1 MTYNIFKILYNKNII
16 LIITC
21 KLSNWGFMRIISR
34 LDIKNNFVIK
44 GINLEG
50 LRKVGDPI
58 DLATNYYNSGI
69 DEIIL
74 IDAVASLYNRN
85 NLFNIIEKIS
95 ESIFIPLTLG
105 GGIRSIKDIEN
116 ALNSGADKVAINSHA
131 TENPNFISEAVKI
144 FGSSTITIYIEAK
157 KISEKKWEA
166 YKYCGR
172 ERTHLDLIDW
182 IKKTQ
187 DLGCGE
193 HLITSID
200 YEGMQ
205 KGFDLEMLNSIYKH
219 INVPLIFSGGCGKM
233 EDIVN
238 INQQYKNVSLSIAS
252 ALHYKKITINQI
264 KNEKNLYS

>member
-1 MTYNIFKILYNKNII
+1 
-16 LIITC
+16 
-21 KLSNWGFMRIISR
+21 MRIISR

-58 DLATNYYNSGI
+58 ELATNYYNSGV

-85 NLFNIIEKIS
+85 NLFNIVEKIS
-95 ESIFIPLTLG
+95 ESIFAPLTLG
-105 GGIRSIKDIEN
+105 GGIRSIRDIEN

-131 TENPNFISEAVKI
+131 TENPNFINEAVKI
-144 FGSSTITIYIEAK
+144 FGSSTITVYIEAK
-157 KISEKKWEA
+157 KTTEKKWEV

-172 ERTHLDLIDW
+172 EKTHLDLVEW
-182 IKKTQ
+182 IKIVQ

-193 HLITSID
+193 LLITSVD

-205 KGFDLEMLNSIYKH
+205 KGFDLEMMNTIYNH

-233 EDIVN
+233 EDITN
-238 INQQYKNVSLSIAS
+238 MNKQYKNVSLSIAS
-252 ALHYKKITINQI
+252 AFHYKKITIDQI
-264 KNEKNLYS
+264 KNEKNLYT

>member
-1 MTYNIFKILYNKNII
+1 
-16 LIITC
+16 
-21 KLSNWGFMRIISR
+21 MRIISR

-58 DLATNYYNSGI
+58 ELATNYYNSGV

-85 NLFNIIEKIS
+85 NLFNIVEKIS
-95 ESIFIPLTLG
+95 ESIFAPLTLG
-105 GGIRSIKDIEN
+105 GGIRSIRDIEN

-131 TENPNFISEAVKI
+131 TENPNFINEAVKM

-157 KISEKKWEA
+157 KIAEKKWEV
-166 YKYCGR
+166 YKYYGR
-172 ERTHLDLIDW
+172 EKTNLDLVDW
-182 IKKTQ
+182 IQKVQ

-193 HLITSID
+193 LLITSVD

-205 KGFDLEMLNSIYKH
+205 KGFDLEMIDTIYSH

-233 EDIVN
+233 EDIIN
-238 INQQYKNVSLSIAS
+238 INKQYNNISLSIAS
-252 ALHYKKITINQI
+252 AFHYKKITIDQI
-264 KNEKNLYS
+264 KNEKSLYS

>member
-1 MTYNIFKILYNKNII
+1 
-16 LIITC
+16 
-21 KLSNWGFMRIISR
+21 MRIISR

-58 DLATNYYNSGI
+58 ELATNYYNSGV

-85 NLFNIIEKIS
+85 NLFNIVEKIS
-95 ESIFIPLTLG
+95 ESIFAPLTLG
-105 GGIRSIKDIEN
+105 GGIRSIRDIEN

-131 TENPNFISEAVKI
+131 TENPNFINEAVKI
-144 FGSSTITIYIEAK
+144 FGSSTITVYIEAK
-157 KISEKKWEA
+157 KTTEKKWEA

-172 ERTHLDLIDW
+172 EKTHLDLVEW
-182 IKKTQ
+182 IKIVQ

-193 HLITSID
+193 LLITSVD

-205 KGFDLEMLNSIYKH
+205 KGFDLEMMNTIYNH

-233 EDIVN
+233 EDITN
-238 INQQYKNVSLSIAS
+238 MNKQYKNVSLSIAS
-252 ALHYKKITINQI
+252 AFHYKKITIDQI
-264 KNEKNLYS
+264 KNEKNLYT